1 MKKSVFTILLA
12 LVSLFAQAQDDG
24 MTISGS
30 LMFNENSDEKE
41 AFVLVSDANLR
52 DKPST
57 KATAVAQ
64 LPIATKVQILEK
76 TKDSL
81 TLNGFRA
88 AWFKVS
94 ANGKTGYLWSG
105 ILTTVGIMN
114 PYENNEDVTYVAGIS
129 SYNEKENKLTLQV
142 RAAKNGKEIAKIDFP
157 SVGDLGYQLS
167 LGLQGSNFSKV
178 KEVLSVKMIYGACD
192 YPQGDNLV
200 IFTEGGKLVRLM
212 EVTSASSA
220 GAGYSSEN
228 YILPN
233 DKGGINGH
241 VLVIEDSATQE
252 EVTKNGKPDFVTKDH
267 KYKITLHKWTGAKLE
282 KIFSR

>member
-1 MKKSVFTILLA
+1 MKKSVFTVLLA
-12 LVSLFAQAQDDG
+12 LISLVAQAQDDG

-30 LMFNENSDEKE
+30 LMFNENSEEKE

-114 PYENNEDVTYVAGIS
+114 PYENNENITYVAGIS

-178 KEVLSVKMIYGACD
+178 KEVLSVKMIFGACD

-212 EVTSASSA
+212 EVSSASSA

-233 DKGGINGH
+233 NKGGINGH
-241 VLVIEDSATQE
+241 VLVIEDSAAQE

-282 KIFSR
+282 KVFSR

>member
-1 MKKSVFTILLA
+1 MKKSVFTILLVLIS
-12 LVSLFAQAQDDG
+12 LVAQAQDDG

-30 LMFNENSDEKE
+30 LTFNENSEEKE

-81 TLNGFRA
+81 TLNGLRA
-88 AWFKVS
+88 AWFRVS

-114 PYENNEDVTYVAGIS
+114 PYENNENITYVAGIS

-142 RAAKNGKEIAKIDFP
+142 RAAKNGKEIAKTEFP

-167 LGLQGSNFSKV
+167 LGLQGSNFNKV
-178 KEVLSVKMIYGACD
+178 KEVLCVKMIYGACD

-282 KIFSR
+282 KVFSR

>member
-12 LVSLFAQAQDDG
+12 LVSLVAQAQDDG

-30 LMFNENSDEKE
+30 LMFNENSEEKE

-105 ILTTVGIMN
+105 ILTTVAILN
-114 PYENNEDVTYVAGIS
+114 PGMNNENITYLAGIS
-129 SYNEKENKLTLQV
+129 SYNEKEYKLTIQV
-142 RAAKNGKEIAKIDFP
+142 RAAKNGKEIAKTEFP
-157 SVGDLGYQLS
+157 SVGDFGYQLS
-167 LGLQGSNFSKV
+167 IEMHGNCFDKV
-178 KEVLSVKMIYGACD
+178 KEVLSVKMDFGACD

-200 IFTEGGKLVRLM
+200 VFTEGGKLMRLM

-233 DKGGINGH
+233 NKGGINGH

-282 KIFSR
+282 KVFSR

>member
-30 LMFNENSDEKE
+30 LMFNENSEEKE

-94 ANGKTGYLWSG
+94 ANGKIG
-105 ILTTVGIMN
+105 
-114 PYENNEDVTYVAGIS
+114 
-129 SYNEKENKLTLQV
+129 
-142 RAAKNGKEIAKIDFP
+142 RA
-157 SVGDLGYQLS
+157 
-167 LGLQGSNFSKV
+167 
-178 KEVLSVKMIYGACD
+178 
-192 YPQGDNLV
+192 
-200 IFTEGGKLVRLM
+200 
-212 EVTSASSA
+212 
-220 GAGYSSEN
+220 
-228 YILPN
+228 
-233 DKGGINGH
+233 H
-241 VLVIEDSATQE
+241 V
-252 EVTKNGKPDFVTKDH
+252 
-267 KYKITLHKWTGAKLE
+267 
-282 KIFSR
+282 